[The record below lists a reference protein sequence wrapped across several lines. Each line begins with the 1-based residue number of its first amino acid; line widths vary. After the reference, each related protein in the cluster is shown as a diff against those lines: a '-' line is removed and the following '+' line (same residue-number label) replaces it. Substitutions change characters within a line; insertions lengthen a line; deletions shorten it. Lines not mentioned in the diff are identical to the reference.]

1 MEFGLISLIIIVI
14 VKQYRPEFVLYV
26 SLAAGVLILV
36 MIMDKI
42 GAIIDLLTT
51 LSNKTA
57 INNEFLILLIKITGI
72 AFLTE
77 FTVSICKDT
86 GETAIANKVDL
97 GGKVLIISMSI
108 PIIASL
114 LETILK
120 LLPWK
125 GIKQMKKI
133 FIMTIL
139 FLIFIPSICTATE
152 TTSQDVLQSQQEELN
167 ISSFIKEAQK
177 YTQNT
182 FKDIDVNEL
191 FTSAITGKIDND
203 TIIKSIVSLVG
214 KEVLNCAT
222 VLGSILVIIIIHSIL
237 KSISE
242 GLENKNV
249 AQITYY
255 VQYILIV
262 TLIMANF
269 SDILQMV
276 KTSIQNLVGF
286 MNSLVPLLITLM
298 LTTGN
303 FASAGILEPIIL
315 FIITFI
321 GNFITTILLPI
332 VLISTALAIISKVS
346 SRIQVDKLSKFFN
359 STVVWTLG
367 VVLTLFVGIISVEGS
382 LSSTVDGI
390 TAKTT
395 KAAVSNFIPVV
406 GKILGDAVDTVMG
419 CSNILKNAVGIVGV
433 VVVIAICVGPIIKLA
448 ILMGLYYLAGAVC
461 QPIADEKIVKLL
473 EEMGNTFKML
483 LAIMCSVSVMLIIG
497 TTLVLKITNSGL
509 MYR

>member
-191 FTSAITGKIDND
+191 FASAITGKIDND
-203 TIIKSIVSLVG
+203 TIIKSVVSLVG

-395 KAAVSNFIPVV
+395 KAAISNFIPVV

-419 CSNILKNAVGIVGV
+419 CSNILKNAVGIIGV

>member
-1 MEFGLISLIIIVI
+1 
-14 VKQYRPEFVLYV
+14 
-26 SLAAGVLILV
+26 
-36 MIMDKI
+36 
-42 GAIIDLLTT
+42 
-51 LSNKTA
+51 
-57 INNEFLILLIKITGI
+57 
-72 AFLTE
+72 
-77 FTVSICKDT
+77 
-86 GETAIANKVDL
+86 
-97 GGKVLIISMSI
+97 
-108 PIIASL
+108 
-114 LETILK
+114 
-120 LLPWK
+120 
-125 GIKQMKKI
+125 MKKI

-321 GNFITTILLPI
+321 GNFITTILLPF

-395 KAAVSNFIPVV
+395 KAAVSNF
-406 GKILGDAVDTVMG
+406 ILGDAVDTVMG

-483 LAIMCSVSVMLIIG
+483 LAIMCSVSVMLIVG